1 MKPFP
6 LLSGSRANSA
16 CMASP
21 TEEREGERER
31 EREREVVVPGGLLPS
46 SPKSGRRAEE
56 GQASSPPSSQPH
68 PYSASPSPS
77 AAESMGVGWVP
88 KVTPGR
94 VGGGGAPGSPPARAR
109 APPGSRG
116 GGRGVPT
123 PHPPLHLRGAPSTQG
138 PSDHPPPSCPC
149 SPFCHLVRSTRKESL
164 LSSSLLSREPT
175 GECAADRRLRGKGR
189 ATPVAEGKER
199 RRRLFGGEKGAWRK
213 GGGRR
218 GGRGRLGG
226 KKSIRG

>member
-1 MKPFP
+1 
-6 LLSGSRANSA
+6 
-16 CMASP
+16 MASFPPRPSQAGGQKRGKQVLLRPLSLIP
-21 TEEREGERER
+21 TLRRRRIRRRPQRAWGW
-31 EREREVVVPGGLLPS
+31 GGCL
-46 SPKSGRRAEE
+46 KSR
-56 GQASSPPSSQPH
+56 
-68 PYSASPSPS
+68 
-77 AAESMGVGWVP
+77 
-88 KVTPGR
+88 R
-94 VGGGGAPGSPPARAR
+94 VGSAEGAPPGSPPARAR